1 MRFAT
6 SNDASFIE
14 TQVMS
19 LRGKMTFPKS
29 KERLWNIYQNR
40 FILIENTVHE
50 ELTFTKDTDE
60 NSEPPQ
66 AQGSLLLDIYM
77 PSESKKDV
85 TDPNW
90 YFALIPELPHEC
102 REVGCVTVPFH
113 PFEIWSQC
121 IVTIKEFR
129 AVDKIPGSV
138 PILWLLIHSSTSE
151 RTITN
156 TTQFLQ
162 WLGRRPALD
171 IPRCWPKPL
180 LQRDPH

>member
-19 LRGKMTFPKS
+19 VRGKMTFPKS
-29 KERLWNIYQNR
+29 KERLRNIYQNR

-90 YFALIPELPHEC
+90 YFALIPELPDVYDMN
-102 REVGCVTVPFH
+102 VG
-113 PFEIWSQC
+113 
-121 IVTIKEFR
+121 R
-129 AVDKIPGSV
+129 
-138 PILWLLIHSSTSE
+138 
-151 RTITN
+151 
-156 TTQFLQ
+156 
-162 WLGRRPALD
+162 
-171 IPRCWPKPL
+171 
-180 LQRDPH
+180 